1 MHGSF
6 SGPAVIDLDAGKG
19 VESVASFLYGPGGVS
34 TDPRRSSAPTMF
46 RGLRDVIRGK
56 RRVKYL
62 VPVCSEGPH
71 EGANPM
77 PARRPENLEDA
88 LAAAREVLLTD
99 DEDLRSLLYRDIL
112 LNALKCKRDDLDIL
126 DLKVINRAVAEFRH
140 AARVF
145 KPYRGVR
152 KVSIFGSAREK
163 KGSPYYEMAVRFGRS
178 LVGRGFMVI
187 TGAAEGIMRAG
198 VEGAGAENSFG
209 VNILLP
215 FEKGPNTVL
224 QDDPKVVRFKYFFTR
239 KVFFV
244 MEADAVA
251 LFPGGFGTHD
261 EGFEVLTLLQT
272 GKAPPMPVVLMEL
285 PGQRYWESWDRFVR
299 QQLLARGFVNPE
311 DLTLYRIVRS
321 PEEATDWIASYYST
335 YHSQRLVGN
344 RLVIRLEK
352 ELSDRHI
359 SILNEKFR
367 DLAASGKI
375 SKTSALREEA
385 DEPNLRSK
393 PRIVFSYDRGRAG
406 RLNEMILEINR
417 LGSTV

>member
-1 MHGSF
+1 
-6 SGPAVIDLDAGKG
+6 
-19 VESVASFLYGPGGVS
+19 
-34 TDPRRSSAPTMF
+34 
-46 RGLRDVIRGK
+46 
-56 RRVKYL
+56 
-62 VPVCSEGPH
+62 
-71 EGANPM
+71 M
-77 PARRPENLEDA
+77 PNRKQETLEDE
-88 LAAAREVLLTD
+88 LEAAREILTTNSR
-99 DEDLRSLLYRDIL
+99 DLRSLLYRDIL
-112 LNALKCKRDDLDIL
+112 LNALKCKRDELDIL

-163 KGSPYYEMAVRFGRS
+163 KRSPYYELAVKLGRL
-178 LVGRGFMVI
+178 LVQNGFMVI

-198 VEGAGAENSFG
+198 IEGAGPENSFG

-215 FEKGPNTVL
+215 FEKGPTRL
-224 QDDPKVVRFKYFFTR
+224 IQDDPKVVRFKYFFTR

-285 PGQRYWESWDRFVR
+285 PGEHYWETWDRFVR
-299 QQLLARGFVNPE
+299 EELLARGFVSRE

-321 PEEATDWIASYYST
+321 AEEATEWIARYYST
-335 YHSQRLVGN
+335 YHSARQVGN
-344 RLVIRLEK
+344 RLVIRLEGRLSSQALA
-352 ELSDRHI
+352 ELNDTFHDLVSSGRI
-359 SILNEKFR
+359 SE
-367 DLAASGKI
+367 
-375 SKTSALREEA
+375 TSALPEED
-385 DEPNLRSK
+385 DEPELASK

-406 RLNEMILEINR
+406 RLNEMILAINR
-417 LGSTV
+417 LGGVS

>member
-1 MHGSF
+1 MT
-6 SGPAVIDLDAGKG
+6 A
-19 VESVASFLYGPGGVS
+19 
-34 TDPRRSSAPTMF
+34 PRFDNT
-46 RGLRDVIRGK
+46 
-56 RRVKYL
+56 
-62 VPVCSEGPH
+62 
-71 EGANPM
+71 
-77 PARRPENLEDA
+77 EDA
-88 LAAAREVLLTD
+88 LRAAQEILTTD
-99 DEDLRSLLYRDIL
+99 GQDLRSQLYRDIL
-112 LNALKCKRDDLDIL
+112 INALKCKRDELDIL

-163 KGSPYYEMAVRFGRS
+163 KGSPYYELAVRFGRS
-178 LVGRGFMVI
+178 LVKRGFMVI

-198 VEGAGAENSFG
+198 IEGAGPENSFG

-215 FEKGPNTVL
+215 FEKGPTPII

-285 PGQRYWESWDRFVR
+285 PGERYWESWDRFVR
-299 QQLLARGFVNPE
+299 QELLARGFVSPE
-311 DLTLYRIVRS
+311 DLSLYRIVRS
-321 PEEATDWIASYYST
+321 AEEATDWIASYYST
-335 YHSQRLVGN
+335 YHSSRQVGK

-352 ELSDRHI
+352 ELSDDQL
-359 SILNEKFR
+359 SSLNETFR
-367 DLAASGKI
+367 DLVASGKI

-385 DEPNLRSK
+385 DEPDLRSK

-406 RLNEMILEINR
+406 RLNEMILAINR
-417 LGSTV
+417 LGRTL

>member
-1 MHGSF
+1 
-6 SGPAVIDLDAGKG
+6 
-19 VESVASFLYGPGGVS
+19 
-34 TDPRRSSAPTMF
+34 
-46 RGLRDVIRGK
+46 
-56 RRVKYL
+56 
-62 VPVCSEGPH
+62 
-71 EGANPM
+71 M
-77 PARRPENLEDA
+77 PARKPDNLEEA
-88 LAAAREVLLTD
+88 LRISEEILRT
-99 DEDLRSLLYRDIL
+99 EGSDLRSLLYRDIL
-112 LNALKCKRDDLDIL
+112 LNAIKCKRDELDIL

-163 KGSPYYEMAVRFGRS
+163 KGSPAYELAVKLGRS
-178 LVGRGFMVI
+178 LVQRGFMVI

-198 VEGAGAENSFG
+198 IEGAGTENSFG

-215 FEKGPNTVL
+215 FEKGPTKII

-272 GKAPPMPVVLMEL
+272 GKAPPMPVVLMEP
-285 PGQRYWESWDRFVR
+285 PGEQYWEAWDEFVR
-299 QQLLARGFVNPE
+299 RQLLARGLVSPE
-311 DLTLYRIVRS
+311 DLTLYRIVHS
-321 PEEATDWIASYYST
+321 PEEATDWIAAYYST
-335 YHSQRLVGN
+335 YHSVRQVRN

-352 ELSDRHI
+352 ELSDEHVAV
-359 SILNEKFR
+359 LNKKFR
-367 DLAASGKI
+367 DLVASGQI
-375 SKTSALREEA
+375 AKTSALREEA
-385 DEPNLRSK
+385 DEPDLRSN
-393 PRIVFSYDRGRAG
+393 PRLVFAYNQGHAG

-417 LGSTV
+417 LGRDI